1 MMFDFL
7 ADPASKADKL
17 QVEKEIQRITAKYEV
32 TFPQDLY
39 NYALAYDGAKIN
51 LCIFK
56 VNGYTCEV
64 SKIVPICG
72 DGLTFEK
79 IVNNDRADGFI
90 SERFYPLAADRGGD
104 IYYWDAWSG
113 AIYLVL
119 TDDIENPFKVCN
131 SVREFFEL
139 LTHNRSTG

>member
-1 MMFDFL
+1 MFDFL
-7 ADPASKADKL
+7 VDSAPKANKF
-17 QVEKEIQRITAKYEV
+17 QIEKEIQRITAKYGV
-32 TFPQDLY
+32 TFPQDFY
-39 NYALAYDGAKIN
+39 NYASAYDGTKIN

-56 VNGYTCEV
+56 VNGYICEV

-90 SERFYPLAADRGGD
+90 CEHFYPLAANRGGD
-104 IYYWDAWSG
+104 IYYWDAETG

-139 LTHNRSTG
+139 LTHSKSTA